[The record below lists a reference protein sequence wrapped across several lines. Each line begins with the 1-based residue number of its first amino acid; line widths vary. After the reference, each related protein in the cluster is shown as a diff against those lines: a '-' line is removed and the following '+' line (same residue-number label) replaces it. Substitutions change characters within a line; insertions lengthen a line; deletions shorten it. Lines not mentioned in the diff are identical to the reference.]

1 MGGGR
6 FSVVSFGLAQS
17 RQMRRTLDMIPK
29 NGSHMK
35 KFIFAALAL
44 GVCFASNAQLRKCVG
59 PDGKVT
65 YSDVLCA
72 NNSATRDLK
81 LHDNTV
87 DTSGLREE
95 GRRIQQNEQYTS
107 LMQNPPQ
114 ECRFKSYKN
123 NDQKGKALAEQAQA
137 ECVKG
142 LMSGGGSAAATPAY
156 DKWKDHYEQTTS
168 SRQAAINRAGAAD
181 NAAAIARSNATAIQN
196 AVNAANRNAE
206 NRTTTCK
213 PNLMGTALECR

>member
-1 MGGGR
+1 
-6 FSVVSFGLAQS
+6 
-17 RQMRRTLDMIPK
+17 
-29 NGSHMK
+29 MK
-35 KFIFAALAL
+35 KILFVAIAL
-44 GVCFASNAQLRKCVG
+44 GISFSSQAQLRKCVG

-65 YSDVLCA
+65 YSDVVCA
-72 NNSATRDLK
+72 SNSATRDVK
-81 LHDNTV
+81 LHDNTL

-95 GRRIQQNEQYTS
+95 GRRIRQNEQYTS

-137 ECVKG
+137 ECVRG
-142 LMSGGGSAAATPAY
+142 LMSGAGGTGATPAY

-168 SRQAAINRAGAAD
+168 SRQAAINRAVAAD

-206 NRTTTCK
+206 NRATTCK

>member
-1 MGGGR
+1 MHARYDSG
-6 FSVVSFGLAQS
+6 
-17 RQMRRTLDMIPK
+17 K
-29 NGSHMK
+29 GSDMK

-65 YSDVLCA
+65 YSDVVCTG
-72 NNSATRDLK
+72 NSATHNVK
-81 LHDNTV
+81 LHDNTL
-87 DTSGLREE
+87 DTSGLRAE
-95 GRRIQQNEQYTS
+95 GQRIEQNERYAS

-123 NDQKGKALAEQAQA
+123 NDQKGKALADLAQQ

-142 LMSGGGSAAATPAY
+142 LLSGNNQSGATPAY
-156 DKWKDHYEQTTS
+156 DRWKDHYEQTTS